1 MDQFFRYKS
10 KAAKFY
16 VCCWNWAQRCSWY
29 ELIWDFLRTHH
40 VATQEEAAITLRLA
54 NIIISAVFMK
64 VLGMF
69 QSAVR
74 ATETGEMGRTV
85 NSLVGWK
92 LFDRS
97 GFVNICRMPLNGTSK
112 VTHKHQKKNAKDPCH
127 RWTVVVRRWDGEIFV
142 LASLW
147 QVPLDEVAEAR
158 QSVGC
163 FEDAAL

>member
-1 MDQFFRYKS
+1 M
-10 KAAKFY
+10 
-16 VCCWNWAQRCSWY
+16 NWY
-29 ELIWDFLRTHH
+29 EISFELKMLPHKRKLLLHY
-40 VATQEEAAITLRLA
+40 ITLRLA
-54 NIIISAVFMK
+54 NIITSVVFMK

-69 QSAVR
+69 RSAVR
-74 ATETGEMGRTV
+74 ATETGERGRTV
-85 NSLVGWK
+85 NSLVGSK

-112 VTHKHQKKNAKDPCH
+112 VTHKHHKKIAKNRCH
-127 RWTVVVRRWDGEIFV
+127 RWTVVVRRWDGEIFDV